1 MDTKKF
7 LQRILWWLH
16 ETSNATL
23 HLNDIIPERLF
34 YNNFCQ
40 VILPFDFFNSL
51 NSDNFRLRLNYIHN
65 KDKLY
70 KVFRAYFIEDSEK
83 VDDCYLESLVVIL
96 PELGLNPIE
105 RVPDTLVG
113 LIEYFNGKD
122 IDLNYILTEKL
133 KK

>member
-1 MDTKKF
+1 M
-7 LQRILWWLH
+7 
-16 ETSNATL
+16 
-23 HLNDIIPERLF
+23 
-34 YNNFCQ
+34 
-40 VILPFDFFNSL
+40 

-122 IDLNYILTEKL
+122 IDLNYILTEKI
-133 KK
+133 KKIAGNNGISFYHRVMIHSYCYCL